1 MRIDP
6 NVVSEKEKLKAQQTL
21 EETKRKVALAV
32 CFISV
37 IFFFCKLL
45 FF

>member
-6 NVVSEKEKLKAQQTL
+6 NVVTEKEKLKAQQTL
-21 EETKRKVALAV
+21 EEAKRKAALAL
-32 CFISV
+32 CLISV
-37 IFFFCKLL
+37 IFFFFKLL